1 MSETSKE
8 IEVEA
13 VEVSSAEEI
22 NRDSLITVKQIPI
35 IEERLKDIKGIIQ
48 AEVDQALSLECTDEN
63 KQQIKKLRS
72 NLSKQFKLLEAD
84 RKKIKNIVLGPYEA
98 FEATYKE
105 CVTNIFKPAD
115 NQLKDRIAAIE
126 NAEKEAKREKAIA
139 FFNEYAAAHNI
150 NFVSFDDVGV
160 EVTLS
165 VSEKKLK
172 ETCKAFIDKVVGD
185 LALIDTQE
193 HKADILVEYK
203 KSLNVSRSITSVKLR
218 YQAIEE
224 EKRRIA
230 EAEARKK
237 AEAEHRQA
245 VEQAIE
251 KQKASEETPI
261 AAPKAVEV
269 PTAKTLVE
277 EAPKEKLYNVRFA
290 FQLYGV
296 SKEKAI
302 EAKKYFEDYL
312 KKEGIDYAITK

>member
-150 NFVSFDDVGV
+150 NFVSFDDVGF

-269 PTAKTLVE
+269 PIAKTLVE

>member
-22 NRDSLITVKQIPI
+22 NRASLITVKQIPI

-48 AEVDQALSLECTDEN
+48 DEVDHALSLECTDEN

-126 NAEKEAKREKAIA
+126 NAEKEAKREKAIV

-172 ETCKAFIDKVVGD
+172 DTCKAFIDKVVGD

>member
-48 AEVDQALSLECTDEN
+48 DEVDHALSLECTDEN

-126 NAEKEAKREKAIA
+126 NAEKEAKREKAIV

-251 KQKASEETPI
+251 KQKASETPI

-269 PTAKTLVE
+269 PTVETVAE

-296 SKEKAI
+296 PKEKAI
-302 EAKKYFEDYL
+302 AAKKHFEDYL